1 MTGTLASQILSLPRP
16 GWSQQSLQTEQTDG
30 TGASA
35 SLPPPLIP
43 VELGQEA
50 PIAETPNS
58 FSQTSPLSSHCFNLC
73 AVLGKQI
80 WKWKQSLGSGK
91 NKSSILHLGSRLPSA
106 TTGVVKGVCLNTS
119 VFNSRN
125 QSCILCV
132 SLLWSEI
139 PIHCL
144 VVKCLSLLFNRYVW
158 LFATPWIAACQ
169 APLSFTISQS
179 LLKFMSV
186 ESVMLSNHPI
196 LCCPLLLL
204 SSIFPSI
211 GIFSNESVLWI
222 RWPKYRSSSF
232 SISPSDEYSGLMSF
246 RLDWFDLFAAQ
257 GTLKSLLRHHNSK
270 APIIWGSA
278 FFMNQLSHP
287 YMTTGKTT
295 ALTIQK
301 FVSKVM
307 SLLINVLSSLSRFSF
322 HGASTF

>member
-73 AVLGKQI
+73 AVSGKQI

-106 TTGVVKGVCLNTS
+106 TTGAVKGVCLNIS

-125 QSCILCV
+125 QSCIFCV

-144 VVKCLSLLFNRYVW
+144 VVKCLSLFSRYVR
-158 LFATPWIAACQ
+158 LFATPWIVACQ

-186 ESVMLSNHPI
+186 ESVMPSNHLI
-196 LCCPLLLL
+196 LCHPLLLL
-204 SSIFPSI
+204 PFVFPSI
-211 GIFSNESVLWI
+211 RIFSNESALHI
-222 RWPKYRSSSF
+222 RWPKYWSFSF
-232 SISPSDEYSGLMSF
+232 SISPSNAYSGLISF
-246 RLDWFDLFAAQ
+246 RIDWFELLAVQ
-257 GTLKSLLRHHNSK
+257 RTLKSLLQNHSLK
-270 APIIWGSA
+270 ASILRYSA

-287 YMTTGKTT
+287 YTTTGKTI
-295 ALTIQK
+295 AWTIWT
-301 FVSKVM
+301 FVGKGLCFLICYPG
-307 SLLINVLSSLSRFSF
+307 LL
-322 HGASTF
+322 